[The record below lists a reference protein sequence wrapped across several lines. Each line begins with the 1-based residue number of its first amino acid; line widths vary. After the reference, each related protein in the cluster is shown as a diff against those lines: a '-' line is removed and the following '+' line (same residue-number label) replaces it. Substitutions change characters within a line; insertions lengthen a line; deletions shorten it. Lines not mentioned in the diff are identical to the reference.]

1 MSARLRRLEDI
12 SSERFVSI
20 GSARLPG
27 LLELFAL
34 GACVAVATGCSP
46 VMPPPELRE
55 ARIAYGHAKSQASN
69 APMELDEARRA
80 LAAAEKRFEEIG
92 AEPEVAS
99 LGFVADRK
107 AKRAESVARR
117 IGLEHELTKLHEA
130 ALAREKEA
138 ALRAQKEAEKAR
150 EESER
155 KQREIDQA
163 NAQRRAAEEREQKAL
178 EALKR
183 LSSGVR
189 AEPRGLVVT
198 LAGAV
203 LFASNGAT
211 LTPAAKTRLEELAQ
225 VIQRDNP
232 SAKLLVEGHTDNQ
245 GSHTSNTLLSK
256 ARAEAVAGFLVKKG
270 IAKDRVRTDGVGESR
285 PLSSNTSSEG
295 RATNRRVEIVIE
307 R

>member
-1 MSARLRRLEDI
+1 
-12 SSERFVSI
+12 
-20 GSARLPG
+20 
-27 LLELFAL
+27 
-34 GACVAVATGCSP
+34 
-46 VMPPPELRE
+46 MPPAELRE
-55 ARIAYGHAKSQASN
+55 ARIAYGHAKSQAAE

-117 IGLEHELTKLHEA
+117 IGLERELTKLHEA
-130 ALAREKEA
+130 ALAREKET

-150 EESER
+150 EEAER
-155 KQREIDQA
+155 KQREIDQV

-189 AEPRGLVVT
+189 TEPRGLVIT

-211 LTPAAKTRLEELAQ
+211 LTPAAKTRLDELAQ
-225 VIQRDNP
+225 VLQRDNP
-232 SAKLLVEGHTDNQ
+232 TAKLVVEGHTDNQ
-245 GSHTSNTLLSK
+245 GSHQSNTLLSK
-256 ARAEAVAGFLVKKG
+256 ARAEAVAGYLVKKG
-270 IAKDRVRTDGVGESR
+270 IAKDRVRTEAVGESR

-295 RATNRRVEIVIE
+295 RATNRRVEIVVE